1 MHVLNDF
8 RMLRVKI
15 KHILKLFKFV
25 FLISVYHL
33 IWIPTII
40 LLMGIAPA
48 RAPPAPAAPARA
60 PIPKF
65 LLKRR
70 KEEEKR

>member
-1 MHVLNDF
+1 
-8 RMLRVKI
+8 MLRVKI

-48 RAPPAPAAPARA
+48 RAPAAPARA

>member
-1 MHVLNDF
+1 
-8 RMLRVKI
+8 MLRVKI

-40 LLMGIAPA
+40 LLLGIAPA
-48 RAPPAPAAPARA
+48 PAPAPPTRASARA
-60 PIPKF
+60 LIPKF

>member
-1 MHVLNDF
+1 
-8 RMLRVKI
+8 MLRVKI

-48 RAPPAPAAPARA
+48 RAPAAPARAPAAPARA